1 MSRLVIALTIV
12 LALSATA
19 LSASTT
25 ITIRPTSS
33 VKPSQMVKLGEIA
46 SVTGTKGDVERL
58 NQVEITRSA
67 LPGSARQVTPEWIKT
82 RLACAGFDVKAIT
95 IKAPTTVVLVS
106 ASQQVKGADIAEAAR
121 QYITS
126 QLSQSDIAYT
136 LSETGTQP
144 DIVVPIGKVELV
156 AEQTGR
162 GNSPGRQQVCV
173 DVLIDGALYV
183 KKTVGLN
190 LKASGPVLVAIQAIK
205 AKEPLTAS
213 NTRIEQRDIP
223 SASAGYVSA
232 VPDDGAKIASK
243 PISAGM
249 AITGDMLAAR
259 PAISKGDSVIVAVR
273 SNGVK
278 VVVKGTA
285 LQDGLVG
292 DSIRISVP
300 TTREEI
306 QATVTQPG
314 LVEVRI

>member
-1 MSRLVIALTIV
+1 MSRLVIALTVI
-12 LALSATA
+12 LTLSATL
-19 LSASTT
+19 LSAATT

-46 SVTGTKGDVERL
+46 AVTGTKGDVERL
-58 NQVEITRSA
+58 NQVEIARSA

-82 RLACAGFDVKAIT
+82 RLACAGFDVKTIT

-106 ASQQVKGADIAEAAR
+106 ESQQVKGTDIVETAK

-126 QLSQSDIAYT
+126 QLSTSDIAYT
-136 LSETGTQP
+136 LSETGAQP
-144 DIVVPIGKVELV
+144 DIVVPTGKLELV

-162 GNSPGRQQVCV
+162 TISPGRQQVSV
-173 DVLIDGALYV
+173 DVLIDGSLYV

-190 LKASGPVLVAIQAIK
+190 IKASGPVLVASQSIK
-205 AKEPLTAS
+205 AKESLSAS
-213 NTRIEQRDIP
+213 NTRVEQRDIP
-223 SASAGYVSA
+223 SASVGYISA

-243 PISAGM
+243 PISAGA
-249 AITGDMLAAR
+249 AITGDMLAAK
-259 PAISKGDSVIVAVR
+259 PAVSKGDPVIVSVR

-285 LQDGLVG
+285 SQDGLVG
-292 DSIRISVP
+292 DSIRVSLP